1 MKVNKKALQLIDK
14 GLSSKTVSK
23 LTESQINVLHSK
35 LLGEATVNVSSKN
48 PNASQIAKDMT
59 SKGISVTVTEKDIE
73 EQDDL
78 DNNDALGADAMQS
91 VTGQETPHDEK
102 DMAPDGMDD
111 DSDNNRKEMGEADIK
126 KGEPNPW
133 AICHAQV
140 GPKKTRK
147 FERCVMSVKKQLK
160 EGKNPVSLF
169 LETQIQRIV
178 EKHIP
183 PRITKGDLLKVIS
196 ESEPTTAPT
205 KPKTKPKTNPTK
217 RPSHPGKNPNPGEN
231 PTPKAKKGE
240 TKEQSAPTTK
250 PAPTKP
256 GTKPDT
262 RPRPSHP
269 GKNPNPGEN
278 PAPKAKKSE
287 TKEQQTAPAPT
298 TKPAPTKPGTRPD
311 TKPRPSH
318 PGKNPNPGENPA
330 PKAGKVSPEEAKD
343 KVIDVIMNLLKK

>member
-1 MKVNKKALQLIDK
+1 MKVNKKALKLIDK

-23 LTESQINVLHSK
+23 LTESQINVLHSR
-35 LLGEATVNVSSKN
+35 LVVEQTMVSKTDTETITRLKTEKQ
-48 PNASQIAKDMT
+48 PFQLY
-59 SKGISVTVTEKDIE
+59 EKDIE

-91 VTGQETPHDEK
+91 VTGQEAPHDEK

-111 DSDNNRKEMGEADIK
+111 DSDNNRKEMGEADVK

-196 ESEPTTAPT
+196 ESEPAVAPT
-205 KPKTKPKTNPTK
+205 KPKTKPTTK
-217 RPSHPGKNPNPGEN
+217 PRTRPSHPGKNPNPGEHSA
-231 PTPKAKKGE
+231 PKAKKSE
-240 TKEQSAPTTK
+240 TKEQQTAPEPTTK
-250 PAPTKP
+250 PAQPTTKP
-256 GTKPDT
+256 TTK
-262 RPRPSHP
+262 PRPSHP

-278 PAPKAKKSE
+278 PAPKAKK
-287 TKEQQTAPAPT
+287 
-298 TKPAPTKPGTRPD
+298 
-311 TKPRPSH
+311 
-318 PGKNPNPGENPA
+318 
-330 PKAGKVSPEEAKD
+330 VSPEDAKD
-343 KVIDVIMNLLKK
+343 KVIDLIMNILEK